1 MYFEAYLKN
10 RNTSI
15 SNTQT
20 QSSIPN
26 GTDTNNKFSQLRPPI
41 SQPNLMISKPP
52 PFHEIRSDNKANS
65 SAHIYLSAAKAINL
79 PPRVGS
85 TLPQRQEITTSNL
98 GCPPFSR
105 HQPTD

>member
-1 MYFEAYLKN
+1 MYFDAYLKN
-10 RNTSI
+10 RNTSS

-26 GTDTNNKFSQLRPPI
+26 STDSNNKFAQLRPPI

-65 SAHIYLSAAKAINL
+65 SANIYLSAAKATNL

-85 TLPQRQEITTSNL
+85 NLQRMEIGTSNF

-105 HQPTD
+105 HQLTD